1 MSFLDKLK
9 ILGASA
15 KYDLCAS
22 TASTRT
28 ANRPI
33 SNQFEI
39 GKTVAGGICHS
50 FTPDGRC
57 VSLFKVLLTNRCS
70 NDCAYCNNRCGRDCP
85 RVSFEPEEL
94 SRIFT
99 ALYERNYVEGLFLSS
114 GVPGDP
120 ERVMEKTLDVVEL
133 LRNRYRFNGYVH
145 LKIMPGSNYDQVKHA
160 CEIADRISLNVETPS
175 QSRLSELSSTKNL
188 KTDILKRMEWAKSF
202 ADKGR
207 MCAPAGQTTQFV
219 VGPAGESDLEIL
231 QMMEQLYSE
240 QMRLRRVYFSAFD
253 PVPGTPLEKVP
264 KTPLAREVR
273 LYQADFLYRRYNFS
287 FRELKTV
294 LNDNDMF
301 DLSVDVKLVYALQN
315 PELYPVEINDENT
328 ILENLLKVPGIGPR
342 SAGRIL
348 DAKRA
353 GFRFSKLKELAR
365 LGVVVKRARPFLEI
379 NGCRQAKL
387 DEMNVYAWR

>member
-1 MSFLDKLK
+1 MRFLDKLK

-70 NDCAYCNNRCGRDCP
+70 NDCAYCNNRSGRDCP

-94 SRIFT
+94 SRIFI

-120 ERVMEKTLDVVEL
+120 ERVMEKTLNVVEL
-133 LRNRYRFNGYVH
+133 LRNGYRFYGYIH
-145 LKIMPGSNYDQVKHA
+145 LKIMPGSSFYQVKHA
-160 CEIADRISLNVETPS
+160 CEIADRVSVNVEAPN
-175 QSRLSELSSTKNL
+175 QSRLSELSSTKDL
-188 KTDILKRMEWAKSF
+188 KTDILKRMEWTKSF

-207 MCAPAGQTTQFV
+207 RWVPAGQTTQFV
-219 VGPAGESDLEIL
+219 VGPAGENDLEIL

-240 QMRLRRVYFSAFD
+240 QVRLRRAYFSAFD

-273 LYQADFLYRRYNFS
+273 LYQADFLHRRYDFS
-287 FRELKTV
+287 FNELKSV
-294 LNDNDMF
+294 LNDDNMF
-301 DLSVDVKLVYALQN
+301 NLSLDVKLVYAFQN
-315 PELYPVEINDENT
+315 PDLFPVEINDRNT
-328 ILENLLKVPGIGPR
+328 TLEDLLKVPGIGPK

-348 DAKRA
+348 EANRA
-353 GFRFSKLKELAR
+353 GFHFTKLKELAR

-387 DEMNVYAWR
+387 DELKVYA